1 MIATSVFASYAR
13 SLVDVVFEK
22 NVEAEVTRDLFLYRD
37 IFQAAPEVLD
47 AFHNPAVPRDAK
59 KRVLDEL
66 LARYPAGQI
75 AANFFHVLLDHN
87 RIRYFQEILDRYTNT
102 LNERK
107 GIVSARVTSASPLS
121 EAEVVALRESLVRTV
136 GRAVTLSVRTDQELL
151 GGLVVQ
157 VGSTVYDG
165 SIRRQLAEM
174 RQRLMGLVPGN

>member
-87 RIRYFQEILDRYTNT
+87 RIRYFQEILDHYTNT

-107 GIVSARVTSASPLS
+107 GIVAARVTSAVPLS
-121 EAEVVALRESLVRTV
+121 EREITALRERLVKAV
-136 GRAVTLSVRTDQELL
+136 GGAVTLTVRTDQELL

-165 SIRRQLAEM
+165 TIRRQLTDV
-174 RQRLMGLVPGN
+174 RQRLMGLGPGN